1 MSRFLL
7 SGAFIASAFAFCS
20 PAFAASSVDEVLIT
34 ASRIDQPA
42 YAVGG
47 SFSIITGEELEQRQT
62 QFIGDALR
70 SVPGVAVNRSGS
82 FGAQTQLRI
91 RGAESNMTLVLIDGV
106 KVNAPA
112 DFGNDFDFGNLV
124 ALDVDRIEVL
134 RGAQS
139 SIWGSNA
146 IGGVVNIVTKE
157 PARGFHALASF
168 EGGSFDTTNYRARI
182 AYGAEKFGASLGGS
196 LFHTN
201 GISQA
206 DVKFGARERDGNRN
220 GTANGRIK
228 IAPVDNLTI
237 TLDGRYVNSKLDT
250 DSSPPFD
257 SDDVTHLNE
266 RWGNATADWKLFD
279 GHVQNI
285 ATASVL
291 DIKANSASAAGASS
305 FSNRGA
311 KEIYSD
317 QVNLTADTNVLV
329 PAKHRLTL
337 LAEYERDTGASASV
351 SPFFSSAN
359 PNRVTENRG
368 YVAEYSV
375 GLFDQLFL
383 SASARRDDNNRFADT
398 WTYRGTASFRIP
410 STGTRFHGSY
420 GTGVESPTFGDIF
433 GFPGFSLPNL
443 ALQPETSRSI
453 DFGIEQRL
461 FANRLKVDITAFQNR
476 IDNRIA
482 TVFFNDPVFGPSFHS
497 DNVAGRTKV
506 EGIELTATALIT
518 ADLTLDLSYTY
529 MNTQSPA
536 GAELIRRPRNSG
548 SAYLNYAVPQWRANF
563 NLGVAYQGR
572 SRDTDFCGLS
582 AGSCSVFAPPTFP
595 SPFDVNLRGS
605 TLVTLAGSYDVTDY
619 LQLHARVENAL
630 DQRYEQV
637 VYYGSPRIAA
647 YGGLTLKF
655 GE

>member
-1 MSRFLL
+1 MSRFVWFGGLL
-7 SGAFIASAFAFCS
+7 VSAWALAP
-20 PAFAASSVDEVLIT
+20 PAFAVEEVIVT

-47 SFSIITGEELEQRQT
+47 SFSIVTGEEIERRQI

-70 SVPGVAVNRSGS
+70 AVPGLAVSRSGG

-112 DFGNDFDFGNLV
+112 DFGNDFDFGNLI

-139 SIWGSNA
+139 SIWGSSA
-146 IGGVVNIVTKE
+146 IGGVVNIVTRE
-157 PARGFHALASF
+157 PARGFRGLAAF
-168 EGGSFDTTNYRARI
+168 EYGSFDTANYRARI
-182 AYGAEKFGASLGGS
+182 SYGSQKFAASLGGN
-196 LFHTN
+196 LFHSH

-206 DVKFGARERDGNRN
+206 DVKYGARERDGNRN
-220 GTANGRIK
+220 GTANGRLRISP
-228 IAPVDNLTI
+228 AETLTI
-237 TLDGRYVNSKLDT
+237 TLDGRYINSKLDT

-257 SDDVTHLNE
+257 SPDVTRLNQ
-266 RWGNATADWKLFD
+266 RWGNATVDWTFFD

-291 DIKANSASAAGASS
+291 DIKAASGDGAGSHFA
-305 FSNRGA
+305 NRGS
-311 KEIYSD
+311 KEVFSD
-317 QVNLTADTNVLV
+317 QLNITGDTTFIV
-329 PAKHRLTL
+329 PASHRLTL
-337 LAEYERDTGASASV
+337 LAEYERDAGSSASA

-368 YVAEYSV
+368 YVGEYSV

-398 WTYRGTASFRIP
+398 WTYRGTAAFRIP

-433 GFPGFSLPNL
+433 GFPGFSVPNP

-461 FANRLKVDITAFQNR
+461 FDNRLKFDVTAFQNR

-482 TVFFNDPVFGPSFHS
+482 TVFVIDPVLGPTFRS
-497 DNVAGRTKV
+497 DNVAGRTKI
-506 EGIELTATALIT
+506 EGLEFTAGALVT
-518 ADLTLDLSYTY
+518 ADLTLEASYTA
-529 MNTQSPA
+529 MATADPG
-536 GAELIRRPRNSG
+536 GAELIRRPRHTG
-548 SAYLNYAVPQWRANF
+548 SVHVNYGFAEGRANA
-563 NLGVAYQGR
+563 NLGVAYNGR
-572 SRDTDFCGLS
+572 TRDTDFCGPDFA
-582 AGSCSVFAPPTFP
+582 AGFCTFA
-595 SPFDVNLRGS
+595 SSGVNLRGF
-605 TLVTLAGSYDVTDY
+605 TLVTLAGSYDLTPGVR
-619 LQLHARVENAL
+619 LHARVENAL
-630 DQRYEQV
+630 DRQYEQV
-637 VYYGSPRIAA
+637 VYYGAPRVAA
-647 YGGLTLKF
+647 FGGITVKF